1 VNVVAKRKV
10 VGVAVLAAE
19 CRAVRS
25 IEKFSAAFRQAR
37 AATSQLTGFAVAGS
51 LGLEYAS
58 PMIFPGE
65 STRGKR

>member
-37 AATSQLTGFAVAGS
+37 ASTSQLTGFAVAGS
-51 LGLEYAS
+51 LGLE
-58 PMIFPGE
+58 
-65 STRGKR
+65 